1 MNGTPNVTNA
11 GLNHSVTFCYT
22 VGMITVVSMD
32 HDSVFIFQGPAGS
45 HAVMWQIFQNATF
58 NTQCDW
64 VRDGGQ
70 QVLNILPTDITEPET
85 IVPVKFVDGE
95 LLISSNGTLTV
106 YNAIGQTVYNAR
118 VTDGERVPFTSEETQ
133 IFTAVFR
140 NDSGEVSVLKFISH

>member
-1 MNGTPNVTNA
+1 
-11 GLNHSVTFCYT
+11 
-22 VGMITVVSMD
+22 
-32 HDSVFIFQGPAGS
+32 
-45 HAVMWQIFQNATF
+45 MWQIFQNATF